1 MENINVNNKEIISVK
16 GLCKEYF
23 EYGRKGL
30 TILKVASFFAVK
42 NVDLSISEGE
52 FIAIMGPSG
61 AGKSTL
67 MNLISTI
74 DTPTKGSV
82 QVEGK
87 TIKDLSQRKLA
98 ELRYKTIGFV
108 FQDFNLLELLTNR
121 ENVAIALTL
130 NDESKEE
137 IDKKVLKIAQI
148 LNIES
153 LLDKYPSQCSGGEQQ
168 RVATA
173 RALVAGP
180 RILVADEP
188 TGNLDSTNTKAVM
201 NFFKGINADKGV
213 TILMVTHD
221 ALVASYAKKVLYMR
235 DGEIEKVIER
245 GNKNQKDF
253 FAEVLTLVSEDA
265 EF

>member
-1 MENINVNNKEIISVK
+1 MENIKIKTKEIISVK

-23 EYGRKGL
+23 EYGRQGMAIVKL
-30 TILKVASFFAVK
+30 SSFFAVK
-42 NVDLSISEGE
+42 NVDLTISEGE

-74 DTPTKGSV
+74 DTPTKGSI
-82 QVEGK
+82 QVDGK
-87 TIKDLSQRKLA
+87 NVRSLTQTKLA

-121 ENVAIALTL
+121 ENIAIALTL

-137 IDKKVLKIAQI
+137 IDQKVSKIAQI
-148 LNIES
+148 LNIEN
-153 LLDKYPSQCSGGEQQ
+153 LLDKYPAQCSGGEQQ
-168 RVATA
+168 RIATA

-188 TGNLDSTNTKAVM
+188 TGNLDSTNSKAVM
-201 NFFKGINADKGV
+201 NFFKGINSDKGV
-213 TILMVTHD
+213 TVLMVTHD
-221 ALVASYAKKVLYMR
+221 ALVASYAKKVVYMR
-235 DGEIEKVIER
+235 DGEIEKVIEKKD
-245 GNKNQKDF
+245 KNQKDF